1 MARRGLGRGLDALL
15 QPYDVQIVSSS
26 GREAI
31 QEIKITDIDPNTDQ
45 PRKRFDEQRIM
56 ELAQSIK
63 QHGVVQPIIVKPNN
77 GRYVIVV
84 GERRWRAAR
93 LAGLTHIP
101 AIVRDVERRELVE
114 LALIENLQREDLNPI
129 EEAQGIRQ
137 LIEEYGLTQE
147 QVAER
152 IGWSRSAVANALRL
166 LSLSDEIKGY
176 LEDGRLTSG
185 HARALLSIED
195 EQMRLM
201 LARRIVE
208 KGLSVREVEQ
218 IVRNIK
224 GRTKESKNKET
235 VIKKPSYILEIEA
248 NLEERFGTRVQI
260 TPGKKKGVIQ
270 IEYYSEDDLER
281 IVERLMS

>member
-1 MARRGLGRGLDALL
+1 MAKRGLGKGLDALL
-15 QPYDVQIVSSS
+15 QPYDVQTLSHSMES
-26 GREAI
+26 I
-31 QEIKITDIDPNTDQ
+31 QEIRIVDIDPNVDQ
-45 PRKRFDEQRIM
+45 PRKRFDKQKIM

-63 QHGVVQPIIVKPNN
+63 QHGVVQPIIVKPND

-101 AIVRDVERRELVE
+101 AIVRDVDKRELVE

-129 EEAQGIRQ
+129 EEAHGIRQ

-147 QVAER
+147 QVAEK
-152 IGWSRSAVANALRL
+152 IGWSRPAVANALRL
-166 LSLSDEIKGY
+166 LTLGDEIKGY

-185 HARALLSIED
+185 HARALLSLED
-195 EQMRLM
+195 EQLRLM
-201 LARRIVE
+201 LAKKIVE

-218 IVRNIK
+218 IVKSLKSKDNNK
-224 GRTKESKNKET
+224 GKT
-235 VIKKPSYILEIEA
+235 VNANKPSFILEIES

-260 TPGKKKGVIQ
+260 TQGKKKGIIQ
-270 IEYYSEDDLER
+270 IEYYSDKDLER
-281 IVERLMS
+281 IVEKLMS

>member
-1 MARRGLGRGLDALL
+1 MAKRGLGRGLDALL
-15 QPYDVQIVSSS
+15 QPYDGQMVPS

-31 QEIKITDIDPNTDQ
+31 QEIKITDIDPNINQ
-45 PRKRFDEQRIM
+45 PRKRFDEQKIM

-77 GRYVIVV
+77 GRYIIVV

-101 AIVRDVERRELVE
+101 AIVRDVDRRELVE
-114 LALIENLQREDLNPI
+114 IALIENLQREDLNPI

-166 LSLSDEIKGY
+166 LSLSDEIKSY

-185 HARALLSIED
+185 HARALLAIED

-201 LARRIVE
+201 LAKKIVE

-218 IVRNIK
+218 IVRDLK
-224 GRTKESKNKET
+224 GRTGDKESKKASVNK
-235 VIKKPSYILEIEA
+235 PGYILEIEA
-248 NLEERFGTRVQI
+248 SLEERFGTRVQI

-270 IEYYSEDDLER
+270 IEYYSDSDLER
-281 IVERLMS
+281 IVDKLMS